1 MHALLL
7 LIASTPVL
15 VDATGNRFELAADGA
30 WPAGA
35 LIDASGGVTGAVHL
49 TTIRSVGESH
59 GLPRLDVFDT
69 NRLGDCKI
77 GDKREKLQSLLKAFQ
92 GVPGAMYME
101 LARADA
107 SWKPYRQSILQLYKY
122 KGKPRL
128 RLRTGS
134 LELLDAAGKTIGRA
148 KAKNLAVIAG
158 GRTRASAGR
167 ARRSAEVELLEGE
180 AAPAVMTVDEFG
192 WTLNLAGQW
201 SLHDTMHTVT
211 DRPSI
216 GPLSGAAVPQ
226 KSAYSFIDAQG
237 KEWPAPSLRWS
248 AKPIEF
254 DDGGPTGMKV
264 EKRDGQSTVTLL
276 HTR

>member
-69 NRLGDCKI
+69 NRVRRVIARPDLGPHE
-77 GDKREKLQSLLKAFQ
+77 RR
-92 GVPGAMYME
+92 VPG
-101 LARADA
+101 LVFLDA
-107 SWKPYRQSILQLYKY
+107 E
-122 KGKPRL
+122 GKPRL